1 LKSSPELAQALT
13 NLRPNHDFEVVLEA
27 FARAR
32 QEARDTCE
40 SSLDDTLRSRAQGEA
55 LFLKEFLKLNEA
67 APTDLDKFKR
77 NKL

>member
-1 LKSSPELAQALT
+1 LKSSPELAQALV

-40 SSLDDTLRSRAQGEA
+40 STLEGPMLSRAQGEA
-55 LFLKEFLKLNEA
+55 TFLKKFFKLNEN
-67 APTDLDKFKR
+67 APNELELFKR
-77 NKL
+77 NK